1 MAQTFE
7 RLDAP
12 PAYKLVYE
20 AIEREIVA
28 GNLLPG
34 DQLPT
39 ETVLAG
45 QFGVN
50 RSTVREG
57 IRSLEQSG
65 LVRREAGRRLFVTLP
80 HYKALATRGSRALV
94 MHNITFRELWE
105 MTMLLEPSAAEAA
118 AQRIDATLLE
128 KIDRNIADTRLAL
141 AAGRSLIALDIAFHQ
156 LVAEATGN
164 RGLLLAR
171 EPISLLFYPALTTL
185 FNHAKTSDRA
195 EKRLLSAHQYIFD
208 ALRAGDSEQ
217 ARDWMRRHII
227 DFKRGYDICGLD
239 IDGKVDLLP
248 ID

>member
-1 MAQTFE
+1 MGQTFE

-20 AIEREIVA
+20 AIEREIIA
-28 GNLLPG
+28 GNLKPG

-39 ETVLAG
+39 ETVLAE

-65 LVRREAGRRLFVTLP
+65 LVGRAGGRRLFVTLP
-80 HYKALATRGSRALV
+80 HYKELATRGSRALV
-94 MHNITFRELWE
+94 MHRITFRELWE

-118 AQRIDATLLE
+118 AQRIDATTLE
-128 KIDRNIADTRLAL
+128 KIEQNVARTRHAVEQD
-141 AAGRSLIALDIAFHQ
+141 GSLIALDIEFHQ

-164 RGLLLAR
+164 RALSLAR
-171 EPISLLFYPALTTL
+171 EPVSLLFYPALKTL
-185 FNHAKTSDRA
+185 FNHSKTSDRA
-195 EKRLLSAHQYIFD
+195 GKRLLVAHQYIFD
-208 ALRAGDSEQ
+208 ALQAGDSEV

-227 DFKRGYDICGLD
+227 DFKRGYDVCGLD
-239 IDGKVDLLP
+239 IDGKVDLIP